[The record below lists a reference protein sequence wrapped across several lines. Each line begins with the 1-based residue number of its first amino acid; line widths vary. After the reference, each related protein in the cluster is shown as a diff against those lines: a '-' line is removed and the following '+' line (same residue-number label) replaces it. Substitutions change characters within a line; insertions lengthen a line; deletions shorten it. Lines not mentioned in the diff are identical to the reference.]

1 LLFRI
6 SSFEIRI
13 SGEVSGLG
21 FAGLGVV
28 LRGGNDPARL
38 GRPGLSEIGAV
49 RRMTGNGES
58 GLFESCAHPAGEFLP
73 LFSITP
79 T

>member
-1 LLFRI
+1 VRLF
-6 SSFEIRI
+6 SEID
-13 SGEVSGLG
+13 LQ
-21 FAGLGVV
+21 A
-28 LRGGNDPARL
+28 GNDSAPL

-49 RRMTGNGES
+49 RRMTGSGES

-73 LFSITP
+73 FFSITP